1 MKFFSETFR
10 ELESWKDI
18 EKCIK
23 SKISPVCAT
32 GLSHI
37 HKAQFIYSI
46 YNESPIL
53 VITESEAAAKNSA
66 TILPLCRGMK
76 ITQYFFPP
84 ESLLLPKSRAF
95 QGSMNIREF
104 PHFQSL

>member
-53 VITESEAAAKNSA
+53 VITESEAAAKK
-66 TILPLCRGMK
+66 LCDDIAVMSGDEN
-76 ITQYFFPP
+76 YA
-84 ESLLLPKSRAF
+84 ESLLLPKSRAS
-95 QGSMNIREF
+95 QENMNIREF